1 MTFYKLTQ
9 RVIVPAKMDYNNFT
23 LNIEIQQ
30 DAKYLWIKRAK
41 GIQCHCSEHQLQPL
55 KISDHEY
62 KDPLWSMN
70 YI

>member
-30 DAKYLWIKRAK
+30 DAKYL
-41 GIQCHCSEHQLQPL
+41 
-55 KISDHEY
+55 
-62 KDPLWSMN
+62 
-70 YI
+70 